1 MKRSKRIRAIRQ
13 KLDSSRVYTIA
24 EAIDVLKSVEG
35 VKFDETVEIAMALGI
50 DVKRSDQMVRG
61 TISLPRGIGKT
72 LRVIAFAEGDKA
84 KAAEEAGADEVGGQE
99 LAEKVQNGWLDFDVA
114 IATPASMRYVGRLG
128 RILGPQGKMPS
139 PKSGTV
145 TDDIANAVTEFKA
158 GKMEFRADSTGNVH
172 ASIGKKSF
180 AKEDL
185 EQNINAF
192 VAHIRSL
199 KPPAAKGLYIKK
211 VSLSTTMGPGLK
223 VAVG

>member
-1 MKRSKRIRAIRQ
+1 MKRSRRIRAIRQ
-13 KLDSSRVYTIA
+13 KLDSSRVYTIG
-24 EAIDVLKSVEG
+24 EAIDVLKSVDG
-35 VKFDETVEIAMALGI
+35 AKFDETVEIVMMLGI

-72 LRVIAFAEGDKA
+72 LRVIAFAEGDQA
-84 KAAEEAGADEVGGQE
+84 NAAEEAGADEVGAEE
-99 LAEKVQNGWLDFDVA
+99 LAEKIQNGWLEFDVA

-128 RILGPQGKMPS
+128 RVLGPQGKMPS

-145 TDDIANAVTEFKA
+145 TDDIADAVKEFKA
-158 GKMEFRADSTGNVH
+158 GKMEFRADATGNVH
-172 ASIGKKSF
+172 APMGKRSF
-180 AKEDL
+180 PKEDL

-192 VAHIRSL
+192 VAQVRSL

>member
-1 MKRSKRIRAIRQ
+1 MKRSRRIRAIRQ
-13 KLDSSRVYTIA
+13 KLDRSRVYTVG

-35 VKFDETVEIAMALGI
+35 ARFDETVEIVMMLGI

-72 LRVIAFAEGDKA
+72 LRVIAFAEGDQA
-84 KAAEEAGADEVGGQE
+84 TAAAEAGADEVGGEE
-99 LAEKVQNGWLDFDVA
+99 LAEKIQGGWLEFDVA

-128 RILGPQGKMPS
+128 RVLGPQGKMPS

-145 TDDIANAVTEFKA
+145 TDDIANAVKEFKA
-158 GKMEFRADSTGNVH
+158 GKMEFRADATGNVH
-172 ASIGKKSF
+172 APMGKRSF
-180 AKEDL
+180 PKEDL

-192 VAHIRSL
+192 VAHVRSL

-211 VSLSTTMGPGLK
+211 VSLSTTMGPGIK

>member
-1 MKRSKRIRAIRQ
+1 MKRSRRIRAIRQ
-13 KLDSSRVYTIA
+13 KLDSSRVYTIGD
-24 EAIDVLKSVEG
+24 AIDVLKSVDG
-35 VKFDETVEIAMALGI
+35 VKFDETVEIVMTLGI
-50 DVKRSDQMVRG
+50 DVKKSDQMVRG

-72 LRVIAFAEGDKA
+72 LRVIAFAEGDHA
-84 KAAEEAGADEVGGQE
+84 NAAAEAGADEVGGQE
-99 LAEKVQNGWLDFDVA
+99 LAEKIQNGWLEFDVA

-128 RILGPQGKMPS
+128 RVLGPQGKMPS

-145 TDDIANAVTEFKA
+145 TDDIANAVKEFKA
-158 GKMEFRADSTGNVH
+158 GKMEFRADATGNVH
-172 ASIGKKSF
+172 ASMGKRSF
-180 AKEDL
+180 PKEDL

-192 VAHIRSL
+192 VAQVRSL